1 MNSNILMWMS
11 NAYQTSES
19 NRTSIQTFPELLSPQ
34 NFTHGLIVMTGTK
47 IQIFWA
53 MTGSN
58 GQLSRP
64 SNATIVKTVRKALSN
79 QGSWNCPRGIPP
91 VWVIACGPR
100 GSHPHYTI
108 RLFYPD
114 SPFAAFTIHQRCSR
128 HEFFASGSHSFTFTE
143 YNPLPIAEIN
153 L

>member
-1 MNSNILMWMS
+1 
-11 NAYQTSES
+11 
-19 NRTSIQTFPELLSPQ
+19 
-34 NFTHGLIVMTGTK
+34 MTGTK

-100 GSHPHYTI
+100 GSHPTI
-108 RLFYPD
+108 PSD
-114 SPFAAFTIHQRCSR
+114 SSTLILPSLALQFINDVRGTSFCIGSIPSHLPNITIC
-128 HEFFASGSHSFTFTE
+128 
-143 YNPLPIAEIN
+143 PIAESY